1 MNGIVLFAHGA
12 RDPRWAA
19 PFEAVALRVRAQ
31 RPDARVALA
40 YLELM
45 APTLADAAAALVAEG
60 CTHIDVL
67 PLLLGAGTH
76 LRRDLP
82 SLMRQLQAQHAQTRF
97 TLHAAVGE
105 HRTVIAAMTDVALST
120 LAPRS

>member
-45 APTLADAAAALVAEG
+45 APTLADAAA
-60 CTHIDVL
+60 T
-67 PLLLGAGTH
+67 
-76 LRRDLP
+76 P
-82 SLMRQLQAQHAQTRF
+82 SLVYL
-97 TLHAAVGE
+97 
-105 HRTVIAAMTDVALST
+105 ALSMAAFGW
-120 LAPRS
+120 LVRYR